1 MPTCRMGMTADT
13 LKSCFEGSEYL
24 LKGKGW
30 LSALRGGPSDLPA
43 FGEIRGVTWAEAPF
57 PGLTKVSEASEGA
70 NAAWRRC

>member
-1 MPTCRMGMTADT
+1 MAQ
-13 LKSCFEGSEYL
+13 CFGE
-24 LKGKGW
+24 
-30 LSALRGGPSDLPA
+30 GGPSDLPA